1 METRFIVV
9 YDDETKEFETFNDAM
24 RFVADLGS
32 ELEDVAIYMRT
43 GTINQLVFI
52 R

>member
-9 YDDETKEFETFNDAM
+9 YDDETTEFETFNDAM
-24 RFVADLGS
+24 RFAA
-32 ELEDVAIYMRT
+32 ELENVAIYMRT